1 MAGIVSYGAYVPLYR
16 IKIEEIAE
24 AHGRDSDFIKK
35 ELFIEEKSVPAIDED
50 SLTMG
55 IDASLNALKSAD
67 LGDKKIGAV
76 YCGSESPVYAVK
88 PNASMIGEILGFN
101 KNYTSADIEFACK
114 AGTAAMQMVFGLVES
129 KFIDYGI
136 AVGSDTAQSSPD
148 DILEYAA
155 SSGAASFIIGNKE
168 EEIIAE
174 LEEMHSISSD
184 TPDFWRRNLQR
195 HPRHAGRF
203 TGEPAYFSHVIE
215 CTQSLMKKTNIT
227 VSDIDHVAF
236 HTPNGKFPLRAGK
249 ILGFSEKQME
259 NNLIVTKIGNTY
271 SAASMLVLSSILDR
285 AKPGE
290 RILVTSFGSGAGSDS
305 FLFKVTQNIKKL
317 KRAKTTQHY
326 IDNKESVSYSRYI
339 KNNLN
344 I

>member
-1 MAGIVSYGAYVPLYR
+1 MVGIVSYGAYIPLYR
-16 IKIEEIAE
+16 IKIDEIAR

-35 ELFIEEKSVPAIDED
+35 ELFIEEKSVPDIDED

-55 IDASLNALKSAD
+55 IDASLNALRSAD
-67 LGDKKIGAV
+67 LENKKVGAI

-88 PNASMIGEILGFN
+88 PNASLIGDILGFD

-114 AGTAAMQMVFGLVES
+114 AGTAAMQMVFGLVKS

-148 DILEYAA
+148 DVLEYAA
-155 SSGAASFIIGNKE
+155 SSGAASFIIGNEE

-184 TPDFWRRNLQR
+184 TPDFWRRNLQKY
-195 HPRHAGRF
+195 PRHAGRF
-203 TGEPAYFSHVIE
+203 TGEPAYFSHVVE
-215 CTQSLMKKTNIT
+215 CTKCLMKKAN
-227 VSDIDHVAF
+227 VAAGDIDHVAF
-236 HTPNGKFPLRAGK
+236 HTPNGKFPMRAGK

-259 NNLIVTKIGNTY
+259 NNLIVSKIGNTY
-271 SAASMLVLSSILDR
+271 SAASMLVLSSILDQ

-317 KRAKTTQHY
+317 KRAKTTKNY
-326 IDNKESVSYSRYI
+326 IDNKEYVDYPTYI
-339 KNNLN
+339 KNNLK
-344 I
+344 